1 MFKKRKAKDFM
12 VGKPLKN
19 NEEFNPSGKKEKPF
33 MEKKKELSAIQ
44 KKRIVNKTRTI
55 DEAFT
60 QNKINASQAEQ
71 MKKHAEHHTLS
82 HLKKMIIELKRN
94 KSFKEAHKIAME
106 KVGK

>member
-1 MFKKRKAKDFM
+1 MFKKKTKEFM

-19 NEEFNPSGKKEKPF
+19 KNEFNPNGKKAKPF

-44 KKRIVNKTRTI
+44 QKRIVNKTRTI

-60 QNKINASQAEQ
+60 KNKINASQAEQ
-71 MKKHAEHHTLS
+71 MKKHAEHHTLN
-82 HLKKMIIELKRN
+82 HLKKMIIELNRK
-94 KSFKEAHKIAME
+94 KSFKEAHLIAME